1 MTDHEPDQRSREE
14 MSSLSD
20 GVGDSGIIVLDATLD
35 ASTTDD
41 AEWEISGGPPSPC
54 DVSFLND
61 NVLINGRSN
70 LSRTPRNHKH
80 RIQFDDTATRTF
92 EYPSEASI
100 LESEASSVDGE
111 TSSSVEQQSTPSNNK
126 TSSTTGS
133 TTSMPSLLGGGG
145 LASYTPSK
153 VDLTSEGFELGIT
166 RAVPMVVS
174 TSTASIEQ
182 TENSSEVE
190 YLRPAQDAGAW
201 GSETTGDLLY

>member
-1 MTDHEPDQRSREE
+1 MQ
-14 MSSLSD
+14 
-20 GVGDSGIIVLDATLD
+20 I
-35 ASTTDD
+35 
-41 AEWEISGGPPSPC
+41 
-54 DVSFLND
+54 
-61 NVLINGRSN
+61 
-70 LSRTPRNHKH
+70 H

-100 LESEASSVDGE
+100 LEGETSSVDGE
-111 TSSSVEQQSTPSNNK
+111 TSGSVSGSAGEPHSTPSNNK
-126 TSSTTGS
+126 ISSTTSSS

-166 RAVPMVVS
+166 RAVPMVLP
-174 TSTASIEQ
+174 ASATTTTTGQ
-182 TENSSEVE
+182 TENASEVE